1 MNNLRRVML
10 ATAILV
16 VASPACKRKTD
27 VESKETTTTGAEM
40 REKAEE
46 TAKLKADHAEARHK
60 LEGKLEAQERKA
72 TYLKQK
78 AAKAVGKEKL
88 NANAA
93 IAELDAR
100 RTTAKTS
107 LARLGDETSPA
118 WDSAKKAA
126 EDDID
131 GLEKAVDA
139 LEKTLKK

>member
-1 MNNLRRVML
+1 MNNPMRVML
-10 ATAILV
+10 AAAVLTLAGTA
-16 VASPACKRKTD
+16 CEKRKT
-27 VESKETTTTGAEM
+27 ETRETTTTTGAEVNRKSEDM
-40 REKAEE
+40 
-46 TAKLKADHAEARHK
+46 AKMKADRAEDRHK

-78 AAKAVGKEKL
+78 AAKAAGKEKL

-107 LARLGDETSPA
+107 LSRLSDDTSAA
-118 WDSAKKAA
+118 WDSTKKAA

-131 GLEKAVDA
+131 AFEKSVDS

>member
-1 MNNLRRVML
+1 MNNPMRVML
-10 ATAILV
+10 AAAVLTLVGTA
-16 VASPACKRKTD
+16 CDRRKT
-27 VESKETTTTGAEM
+27 ETRETTTTGAEIKE
-40 REKAEE
+40 RADDI
-46 TAKLKADHAEARHK
+46 AKLKADHAEAKHK

-93 IAELDAR
+93 VAELDAR

-107 LARLGDETSPA
+107 LGRLTDEVSPA
-118 WDSAKKAA
+118 WDSTKKAA

-131 GLEKAVDA
+131 AYEKAVDA
-139 LEKTLKK
+139 LENTLKK